1 MKFIECPKCSSG
13 DIILDP
19 NNNYWCY
26 NCGHKFNP
34 DNKKPFI
41 PFVETHINSP
51 IIVIDITFTSGDIS
65 RMNFCYSF
73 MFENNTLTLVKDIAH
88 KHKEIIE
95 NVSKMEVVAIQ
106 H

>member
-1 MKFIECPKCSSG
+1 MKFIECPKCNSG

-19 NNNYWCY
+19 NNVYWCY

-34 DNKKPFI
+34 EKPFI
-41 PFVETHINSP
+41 PFTETHIIGP
-51 IIVIDITFTSGDIS
+51 VIVIDITFISGDIS

-73 MFENNTLTLVKDIAH
+73 TYENNTLTLVKDVAH
-88 KHKEIIE
+88 KHKETIE
-95 NVSKMEVVAIQ
+95 NVSKIEVVAIQ